1 MTITAYNGI
10 ITMVLIL
17 VEVALVISILSDI
30 ADMEEEGRKEAVPK
44 RTEPSVFWPT
54 GRMVNNHATVI

>member
-10 ITMVLIL
+10 IIIVSIL
-17 VEVALVISILSDI
+17 VEVAPVISTPYDMT
-30 ADMEEEGRKEAVPK
+30 DMEEEGRKEAVPK
-44 RTEPSVFWPT
+44 RTEPSVVWPA

>member
-1 MTITAYNGI
+1 MTITAYNDII
-10 ITMVLIL
+10 ITVLIL
-17 VEVALVISILSDI
+17 VEVAPVISILSDI

-44 RTEPSVFWPT
+44 WTEPSVVCPA